1 MGDELPLPP
10 GATVRL
16 TCRVRGAAGCLL
28 RLVSARRVLQTE
40 ISADDFTHTWEIRPE
55 GDRYFR
61 PEVIDPPEA
70 PLDEEPAAL
79 MMRAMGNP
87 VYLMTE

>member
-1 MGDELPLPP
+1 VP
-10 GATVRL
+10 
-16 TCRVRGAAGCLL
+16 L

-40 ISADDFTHTWEIRPE
+40 ISVDDFTHTWEIRPE

-79 MMRAMGNP
+79 MMRAHGQSGVFNDR
-87 VYLMTE
+87 MTK